1 LRKADAFHIFI
12 TNHFRFVRIL
22 PLLLALLYIAWPC
35 RAQIPDDP
43 ETGTQTAP
51 RAQPADIPDSAPA
64 AAQDAEAAREKLLK
78 AADQIDMI
86 ESNAEAS
93 KAAVDGMKSDI
104 AQLQADN
111 ADLKQQIADLKTTLA
126 KMEADRVKERQAL
139 IDEVAQLVAASKG
152 TKPVH
157 KHHEDL
163 AENSA
168 MPPPDSNTAPGDS
181 SSEIHQGAQDSPDAA
196 DAPSGDL
203 APPADPAP
211 PKPQKGYYH
220 TVESGET
227 LTMICAAYR
236 DQGVK
241 VSVSQVRKANGL
253 SVDSVLHIGQK
264 LFIPKPG
271 D

>member
-1 LRKADAFHIFI
+1 M
-12 TNHFRFVRIL
+12 RIS
-22 PLLLALLYIAWPC
+22 PLLFALLYIAWPC

-43 ETGTQTAP
+43 DTGTQSAP
-51 RAQPADIPDSAPA
+51 RAQPADIPLSAPA
-64 AAQDAEAAREKLLK
+64 AAQDAEASREKLLK

-86 ESNAEAS
+86 ESNAETS
-93 KAAVDGMKSDI
+93 KVALDGMKADI
-104 AQLQADN
+104 AQLQTDN

-126 KMEADRVKERQAL
+126 KMDADRVKERQAL
-139 IDEVAQLVAASKG
+139 IDEVAQLVAASRTG
-152 TKPVH
+152 AKPPAK

-168 MPPPDSNTAPGDS
+168 PP
-181 SSEIHQGAQDSPDAA
+181 PDAA
-196 DAPSGDL
+196 DAPSSEVHHGAEDSPDSATPSTGDL

-211 PKPQKGYYH
+211 APKPQKGYYH

-253 SVDSVLHIGQK
+253 SADSVLRIGQK